1 MMPNGYTELEWCENT
16 PGQFIDTGILHNT
29 AYTIEVKLK
38 PAEAYYFPF
47 GIKYENVRF
56 VGVFNTYYLRTAI
69 PTDGEVDFRNAD
81 FAVVKLYGTSA
92 DITVN
97 GVTNTIGANNKEPV
111 SDANGYD
118 KYRIFRAAGDGY
130 DITSRFYYVRI
141 QNGGTPVAVFLPC
154 RRESDGMI
162 GMFNMVDRTF
172 HTANDGQTLIGGEAV
187 TTFGNVAKLTVTHG
201 GVTREVNRLQSG
213 GVTLWE
219 NLQKGGNADG

>member
-16 PGQFIDTGILHNT
+16 SGQIIDTGIPHNT

-38 PAEAYYFPF
+38 PAEGYYFPF
-47 GIKYENVRF
+47 GIKYENVRI
-56 VGVFNTYYLRTAI
+56 VSVFDRYYLRTAI
-69 PTDGEVDFRNAD
+69 PSDGQVDFRNAD

-111 SDANGYD
+111 SNEYNQ
-118 KYRIFRAAGDGY
+118 YRIFQANGQDATPP
-130 DITSRFYYVRI
+130 TSRFYYVRI
-141 QNGGTPVAVFLPC
+141 QNGNTPIADFLPC
-154 RRESDGMI
+154 RRDSDGMI
-162 GMFNMVDRTF
+162 GMFNTVDRTF
-172 HTANDGQTLIGGEAV
+172 HTANDGKTLTGGAAI

-201 GVTREVNRLQSG
+201 SVTREVNRLQSG

-219 NLQKGGNADG
+219 NLQKGESVDG

>member
-16 PGQFIDTGILHNT
+16 PGQFIDMGILHNT

-38 PAEAYYFPF
+38 PAEGYYFPF
-47 GIKYENVRF
+47 GIKYENVRI
-56 VGVFNTYYLRTAI
+56 VSVFDTHYLRTAI
-69 PTDGEVDFRNAD
+69 PTDGQVDFRNAD

-111 SDANGYD
+111 SDD
-118 KYRIFRAAGDGY
+118 KYRIFRAANDGATPL
-130 DITSRFYYVRI
+130 TSRFYYVRI
-141 QNGGTPVAVFLPC
+141 QNGNTLIANFLPC
-154 RRESDGMI
+154 RRDSDGMI
-162 GMFNMVDRTF
+162 GMFNMVDHTF
-172 HTANDGQTLIGGEAV
+172 HTANDGQTLTGGEAV
-187 TTFGNVAKLTVTHG
+187 TTFGNVAKLTVTQG

-219 NLQKGGNADG
+219 NLQKGGSVDG